1 MKDEKQESYS
11 SLLRKINC
19 KPLIMEKIFSYS
31 LSRPN
36 ILLLLISKDKEL
48 VKKLNEI
55 FSKVSKTSSR
65 LDKEFMNN
73 LFKYSKIRELNNTIE
88 QCYQQ
93 IEKNNITYDILKN
106 KYKFS
111 LMNYLFD
118 EVKEHLGYDDFL
130 IIDENMIKGLIYGF
144 YSTLDNV
151 ILTFLPQKYQ
161 YLEGNYIFITGR
173 QNKLSQEKYKNKQKV
188 KLIFLFDQNYFFNN
202 IYYSVELT
210 NIEEIEIIFEPNLEE
225 LYKKNIHQLHIY
237 LNNYLSKIK
246 YLDSIN
252 KINFHNIEN
261 KNILY
266 QSILGY
272 LFDGYFSEKKED
284 ILQQIRLM
292 TNLKYINIVMTFFYI
307 YEKIKLYFYIYELFP
322 SLSIYSPNKK
332 FISEVSFSY
341 NLNNKILI
349 INNTNSPLKSQNI
362 LSFIDLMIN
371 NNDIEFL
378 FIVNHNKIIIEEEKK
393 ENEKI
398 IKTINLSKL
407 REFCFI
413 NENNDDIKKLIN
425 KFTFNNDKNYH
436 IYEGYDKD
444 KNLIIYRVGETQ
456 IQSFDLIDIFKN
468 NKIIERIDFIT
479 EEIVVKFNIER
490 NNLQI
495 MYNGHE
501 KKEDSIINKINFFAI
516 SNFAKFIDYQNHLT
530 ELTINKFDVDLN
542 DIVNE
547 NVKILNINYEKN
559 ISTLEYKI
567 IDSKEKINSF
577 ANLEM
582 INIGCVNIQKIFEV
596 LRNKEMTSK
605 FKSANIIISESKDSN
620 STSKLKKKFNKS
632 KKILNIEI
640 LNINNEKDEKEEEEE
655 EEEYEDYEEEC
666 NIDYDI
672 NYNKLSEYL

>member
-1 MKDEKQESYS
+1 MEDEKQESYS

-55 FSKVSKTSSR
+55 FRKVSKTSSR

-73 LFKYSKIRELNNTIE
+73 LFKYSKIRELNNVIE

-93 IEKNNITYDILKN
+93 IEKNNITYDNLKD

-118 EVKEHLGYDDFL
+118 EVKKHLGYDDFL

-161 YLEGNYIFITGR
+161 YLDGNYIFITGR

-202 IYYSVELT
+202 IYYSVELI
-210 NIEEIEIIFEPNLEE
+210 NIEEIEIIFEPDLEE

-237 LNNYLSKIK
+237 LNNYLSKIE
-246 YLDSIN
+246 YLDSIS
-252 KINFHNIEN
+252 KIRFHNL
-261 KNILY
+261 KGDDLY

-292 TNLKYINIVMTFFYI
+292 TNLKYINIEMTFFYI

-349 INNTNSPLKSQNI
+349 INNTNVPLKSQNI

-444 KNLIIYRVGETQ
+444 KNLILYRVGETK

-501 KKEDSIINKINFFAI
+501 KKEESIINKINFFAI
-516 SNFAKFIDYQNHLT
+516 SNFDKFIDYQNNLT

-577 ANLEM
+577 SNLET
-582 INIGCVNIQKIFEV
+582 INIGCLNIQKIFEV

-655 EEEYEDYEEEC
+655 EEYEDYEEEC

>member
-1 MKDEKQESYS
+1 MEDEKQESYS

-73 LFKYSKIRELNNTIE
+73 LFKYSKIRELNNVIE
-88 QCYQQ
+88 QCYRQM
-93 IEKNNITYDILKN
+93 EKNNIAYDNLKD

-118 EVKEHLGYDDFL
+118 EVKKHLIFDDFL
-130 IIDENMIKGLIYGF
+130 ITDENMIKGLIYGF

-161 YLEGNYIFITGR
+161 YLDGNYIFITGR

-237 LNNYLSKIK
+237 LNNYLSKIE
-246 YLDSIN
+246 YLDSIS
-252 KINFHNIEN
+252 KISFHNL
-261 KNILY
+261 KRDDLY

-307 YEKIKLYFYIYELFP
+307 YEKIKLYYYIYELFP
-322 SLSIYSPNKK
+322 SLSIYSSNKK

-349 INNTNSPLKSQNI
+349 INNTNVPLKSQNI

-501 KKEDSIINKINFFAI
+501 KKEDSIINKINFFSI
-516 SNFAKFIDYQNHLT
+516 SNFAKFIDYQNNLT

-577 ANLEM
+577 SNLET
-582 INIGCVNIQKIFEV
+582 INIGCLNIQKIFEV

-655 EEEYEDYEEEC
+655 EEYEDYEEEC

>member
-1 MKDEKQESYS
+1 MEDEKQESYS

-73 LFKYSKIRELNNTIE
+73 LFKYSKIRELNNVIE
-88 QCYQQ
+88 QCYRQM
-93 IEKNNITYDILKN
+93 EKNNIAYDNLKD

-118 EVKEHLGYDDFL
+118 EVKKHLIFDDFL
-130 IIDENMIKGLIYGF
+130 ITDENMIKGLIYGF

-161 YLEGNYIFITGR
+161 YLDGNYIFITGR

-237 LNNYLSKIK
+237 LNNYLSKIE
-246 YLDSIN
+246 YLDSIS
-252 KINFHNIEN
+252 KISFHNL
-261 KNILY
+261 KRDDLY

-349 INNTNSPLKSQNI
+349 INNTNVPLKSQNI

-516 SNFAKFIDYQNHLT
+516 SNFAKFIDYQNNLT

-577 ANLEM
+577 SNLET
-582 INIGCVNIQKIFEV
+582 INIGCLNIQKIFEV

>member
-1 MKDEKQESYS
+1 MKDEKKESYS

-73 LFKYSKIRELNNTIE
+73 LFKYSKIRELNNVIE
-88 QCYQQ
+88 QCYRQM
-93 IEKNNITYDILKN
+93 EKNNIAYDNLKD

-118 EVKEHLGYDDFL
+118 EVKKHLIFDDFL
-130 IIDENMIKGLIYGF
+130 ITDENMIKGLIYGF

-161 YLEGNYIFITGR
+161 YLDGNYIFITGR

-202 IYYSVELT
+202 IYYSVELN
-210 NIEEIEIIFEPNLEE
+210 NIEEIEIIFEPHLEE
-225 LYKKNIHQLHIY
+225 IYKKNIHQLHIY
-237 LNNYLSKIK
+237 LNNYLSKIE
-246 YLDSIN
+246 YLDSIS
-252 KINFHNIEN
+252 KISFHNL
-261 KNILY
+261 KGDDLY

-349 INNTNSPLKSQNI
+349 INNTNAPLKGQNI

-413 NENNDDIKKLIN
+413 NENNDDIKNLIN

-444 KNLIIYRVGETQ
+444 NNLILYRVGETQ

-516 SNFAKFIDYQNHLT
+516 SNFAKFIDYQNNLT

-577 ANLEM
+577 SNLET
-582 INIGCVNIQKIFEV
+582 INIGCLNIQKIFEV

>member
-1 MKDEKQESYS
+1 MEDEKQESYS

-73 LFKYSKIRELNNTIE
+73 LFKYSKIRELNNVIE
-88 QCYQQ
+88 QCYRQM
-93 IEKNNITYDILKN
+93 EKNNIAYDNLKD

-118 EVKEHLGYDDFL
+118 EVKKHLIFDDFL
-130 IIDENMIKGLIYGF
+130 ITDENMIKGLIYGF

-161 YLEGNYIFITGR
+161 YLDGNYIFITGR

-237 LNNYLSKIK
+237 LNNYLSKIE
-246 YLDSIN
+246 YLDSIS
-252 KINFHNIEN
+252 KISFHNL
-261 KNILY
+261 KRDDLY

-349 INNTNSPLKSQNI
+349 INNTNVPLKSQNI

-378 FIVNHNKIIIEEEKK
+378 FIVNHNKIIIEEEEK
-393 ENEKI
+393 EDEKN

-444 KNLIIYRVGETQ
+444 KNLILYRVGETQ

-559 ISTLEYKI
+559 ISTLEYKTT
-567 IDSKEKINSF
+567 DSKEKINSF
-577 ANLEM
+577 SNLET
-582 INIGCVNIQKIFEV
+582 INIGCLNIQKIFEV

-605 FKSANIIISESKDSN
+605 FKSAYIITSESKDSN

-655 EEEYEDYEEEC
+655 EEYEDYEEEC

>member
-1 MKDEKQESYS
+1 MEDEKQESYS

-73 LFKYSKIRELNNTIE
+73 LFKYSKIRELNNVIE
-88 QCYQQ
+88 QCYRQM
-93 IEKNNITYDILKN
+93 EKNNIAYDNLKD

-118 EVKEHLGYDDFL
+118 EVKKHLIFDDFL
-130 IIDENMIKGLIYGF
+130 ITDENMIKGLIYGF

-161 YLEGNYIFITGR
+161 YLDGNYIFITGR

-237 LNNYLSKIK
+237 LNNYLSKIE
-246 YLDSIN
+246 YLDSIS
-252 KINFHNIEN
+252 KISFHNL
-261 KNILY
+261 KRDDLY

-307 YEKIKLYFYIYELFP
+307 YEKIKLYYYIYELFP
-322 SLSIYSPNKK
+322 SLSIYSSNKK

-349 INNTNSPLKSQNI
+349 INNTNAPLKGQNI

-501 KKEDSIINKINFFAI
+501 KKEDSIINKINFFSI
-516 SNFAKFIDYQNHLT
+516 SNFAKFIDYQNNLT

-577 ANLEM
+577 SNLET
-582 INIGCVNIQKIFEV
+582 INIGCLNIQKIFEV

-605 FKSANIIISESKDSN
+605 FKSANIIISESKYSN

-655 EEEYEDYEEEC
+655 EEEYEDYEEEY

>member
-73 LFKYSKIRELNNTIE
+73 LFKYSKIRELNNVIE
-88 QCYQQ
+88 QCYRQM
-93 IEKNNITYDILKN
+93 EKNNIAYDNLKD

-118 EVKEHLGYDDFL
+118 EVKKHLGYDDFL

-161 YLEGNYIFITGR
+161 YLDGNYIFITGR

-237 LNNYLSKIK
+237 LNNYLSKIE
-246 YLDSIN
+246 YLDSIS
-252 KINFHNIEN
+252 KISFHNL
-261 KNILY
+261 KRDDLY

-349 INNTNSPLKSQNI
+349 INNTNVPLKSQNI

-516 SNFAKFIDYQNHLT
+516 SNFAKFIDYQNNLT

-577 ANLEM
+577 SNLET
-582 INIGCVNIQKIFEV
+582 INIGCLNIQKIFEV

-605 FKSANIIISESKDSN
+605 FKSANIITSESKDSN

>member
-1 MKDEKQESYS
+1 MEDEKQESYS

-73 LFKYSKIRELNNTIE
+73 LFKYSKIRELNNVIE
-88 QCYQQ
+88 QCYRQM
-93 IEKNNITYDILKN
+93 EKNNIAYDNLKD

-118 EVKEHLGYDDFL
+118 EVKKHLIFDDFL
-130 IIDENMIKGLIYGF
+130 ITDENMIKGLIYGF

-161 YLEGNYIFITGR
+161 YLDGNYIFITGR

-237 LNNYLSKIK
+237 LNNYLSKIE
-246 YLDSIN
+246 YLDSIS
-252 KINFHNIEN
+252 KISFHNL
-261 KNILY
+261 KRDDLY

-349 INNTNSPLKSQNI
+349 INNTNAPLKGQNI

-501 KKEDSIINKINFFAI
+501 KKEDSIINKINFFSI
-516 SNFAKFIDYQNHLT
+516 SNFAKFIDYQNNLT

-577 ANLEM
+577 SNLET
-582 INIGCVNIQKIFEV
+582 INIGCLNIQKIFEV

-605 FKSANIIISESKDSN
+605 FKSANIIISESKYSN

-655 EEEYEDYEEEC
+655 EEEYEDYEEEY

>member
-1 MKDEKQESYS
+1 MEDEKQESYS

-73 LFKYSKIRELNNTIE
+73 LFKYSKIRELNNVIE
-88 QCYQQ
+88 QCYRQM
-93 IEKNNITYDILKN
+93 EKNNIAYDNLKD

-118 EVKEHLGYDDFL
+118 EVKKHLIFDDFL
-130 IIDENMIKGLIYGF
+130 ITDENMIKGLIYGF

-161 YLEGNYIFITGR
+161 YLDGNYIFITGR

-237 LNNYLSKIK
+237 LNNYLSKIE

-252 KINFHNIEN
+252 KISFHNI
-261 KNILY
+261 KRDDLY

-349 INNTNSPLKSQNI
+349 INNTNVPLKSQNI

-378 FIVNHNKIIIEEEKK
+378 FIVNHNKIIIKKKKK

-444 KNLIIYRVGETQ
+444 KNLILYRVGETQ

-559 ISTLEYKI
+559 ISTLEYKTT
-567 IDSKEKINSF
+567 DSKEKINSF
-577 ANLEM
+577 SNLET
-582 INIGCVNIQKIFEV
+582 INIGCLNIQKIFEV

-605 FKSANIIISESKDSN
+605 FKSANIIISESKYSN

-655 EEEYEDYEEEC
+655 EEEYEDYEEEY

>member
-1 MKDEKQESYS
+1 MKDEKKESYS

-55 FSKVSKTSSR
+55 FRKVSKTSSR

-73 LFKYSKIRELNNTIE
+73 LFKYSKIRELNNVIE
-88 QCYQQ
+88 QCYRQM
-93 IEKNNITYDILKN
+93 EKNNIAYDNLKD

-118 EVKEHLGYDDFL
+118 EVKKHLIFDDFL
-130 IIDENMIKGLIYGF
+130 ITDENMIKGLIYGF

-161 YLEGNYIFITGR
+161 YLDGNYIFITGR

-202 IYYSVELT
+202 IYYSVELN

-237 LNNYLSKIK
+237 LNNYLSKIE
-246 YLDSIN
+246 YLDSIS
-252 KINFHNIEN
+252 KISFHNL
-261 KNILY
+261 KRDDLY

-307 YEKIKLYFYIYELFP
+307 YEKIKLYYYIYELFP
-322 SLSIYSPNKK
+322 SLSIYSSNKK

-516 SNFAKFIDYQNHLT
+516 SNFAKFIDYQNNLT

-577 ANLEM
+577 SNLET
-582 INIGCVNIQKIFEV
+582 INIGCLNIQKIFEV

-605 FKSANIIISESKDSN
+605 FKSANIIISESKYSN

-655 EEEYEDYEEEC
+655 EEEYEDYEEEY

>member
-1 MKDEKQESYS
+1 MEDEKQESYS

-73 LFKYSKIRELNNTIE
+73 LFKYSKIRELNNVIE

-93 IEKNNITYDILKN
+93 IEKNNIAYDILKN

-161 YLEGNYIFITGR
+161 YLDGNYIFITGR

-237 LNNYLSKIK
+237 LNNYLSKIE
-246 YLDSIN
+246 YLDSIS
-252 KINFHNIEN
+252 KISFHNL
-261 KNILY
+261 KRDDLY

-272 LFDGYFSEKKED
+272 LFDGYFSEKNED

-332 FISEVSFSY
+332 FISEVSFSF

-349 INNTNSPLKSQNI
+349 INNTNVPLKSQNI

-444 KNLIIYRVGETQ
+444 KNLILYRVGETK

-501 KKEDSIINKINFFAI
+501 KKEDSIINKINFFSI
-516 SNFAKFIDYQNHLT
+516 SNFAKFIDYQNNLT

-577 ANLEM
+577 SNLET
-582 INIGCVNIQKIFEV
+582 INIGCLNIQKIFEV

-640 LNINNEKDEKEEEEE
+640 LNINNEKEEKEEEE

-666 NIDYDI
+666 NIDYGI

>member
-1 MKDEKQESYS
+1 MEDEKQESYS

-73 LFKYSKIRELNNTIE
+73 LFKYSKIRELNNVIE

-93 IEKNNITYDILKN
+93 IEKNNIAYDILKN

-118 EVKEHLGYDDFL
+118 EVKNHLRYDDFL

-144 YSTLDNV
+144 YSILDNV

-161 YLEGNYIFITGR
+161 YLDGNYIFITGR

-237 LNNYLSKIK
+237 LNNYLSKIE
-246 YLDSIN
+246 YLDSIS
-252 KINFHNIEN
+252 KISFHNL
-261 KNILY
+261 KRDDLY

-272 LFDGYFSEKKED
+272 LFDGYFSEKNED

-332 FISEVSFSY
+332 FISEVSFSF

-349 INNTNSPLKSQNI
+349 INNTNVPLKSQNI

-444 KNLIIYRVGETQ
+444 KNLILYRVGETK

-501 KKEDSIINKINFFAI
+501 KKEDSIINKINFFSI
-516 SNFAKFIDYQNHLT
+516 SNFAKFIDYQNNLT

-577 ANLEM
+577 SNLET
-582 INIGCVNIQKIFEV
+582 INIGCLNIQKIFEV

-632 KKILNIEI
+632 KKILNIGI

-666 NIDYDI
+666 NIDYGI

>member
-1 MKDEKQESYS
+1 MEDEKQESYS

-73 LFKYSKIRELNNTIE
+73 LFKYSKIRELNNVIE
-88 QCYQQ
+88 QCYRQM
-93 IEKNNITYDILKN
+93 EKNNIAYDNLKD

-118 EVKEHLGYDDFL
+118 EVKKHLIFDDFL
-130 IIDENMIKGLIYGF
+130 ITDENMIKGLIYGF

-161 YLEGNYIFITGR
+161 YLDGNYIFITGR

-237 LNNYLSKIK
+237 LNNYLSKIE
-246 YLDSIN
+246 YLDSIS
-252 KINFHNIEN
+252 KISFHNL
-261 KNILY
+261 KRDDLY

-307 YEKIKLYFYIYELFP
+307 YEKIKLYYYIYELFP
-322 SLSIYSPNKK
+322 SLSIYSSNKK

-349 INNTNSPLKSQNI
+349 INNTNAPLKGQNI

-516 SNFAKFIDYQNHLT
+516 SNFAKFIDYQNNLT

-577 ANLEM
+577 SNLET
-582 INIGCVNIQKIFEV
+582 INIGCLNIQKIFEV

-605 FKSANIIISESKDSN
+605 FKSANIITSESKDSN

-655 EEEYEDYEEEC
+655 EEYEDYEEEC

>member
-1 MKDEKQESYS
+1 MEDEKQESYS

-73 LFKYSKIRELNNTIE
+73 LFKYSKIRELNNVIE
-88 QCYQQ
+88 QCYRQM
-93 IEKNNITYDILKN
+93 EKNNIAYDNLKD

-118 EVKEHLGYDDFL
+118 EVKKHLIFDDFL
-130 IIDENMIKGLIYGF
+130 ITDENMIKGLIYGF

-161 YLEGNYIFITGR
+161 YLDGNYIFITGR

-237 LNNYLSKIK
+237 LNNYLSKIE
-246 YLDSIN
+246 YLDSIS
-252 KINFHNIEN
+252 KISFHNL
-261 KNILY
+261 KRDDLY

-349 INNTNSPLKSQNI
+349 INNTNAPLKGQNI

-516 SNFAKFIDYQNHLT
+516 SNFAKFIDYQNNLT

-577 ANLEM
+577 SNLET
-582 INIGCVNIQKIFEV
+582 INIGCLNIQKIFEV

-605 FKSANIIISESKDSN
+605 FKSSNIITSESKDSN

>member
-1 MKDEKQESYS
+1 MEDEKQESYS

-73 LFKYSKIRELNNTIE
+73 LFKYSKIRELNNVIE

-93 IEKNNITYDILKN
+93 IEKNNITYDNLKD

-118 EVKEHLGYDDFL
+118 EVKKHLGYDDFL

-161 YLEGNYIFITGR
+161 YLDGNYIFITGR

-237 LNNYLSKIK
+237 LNNYLSKIE
-246 YLDSIN
+246 YLDSIS
-252 KINFHNIEN
+252 KISFHNI
-261 KNILY
+261 KRDDLY

-322 SLSIYSPNKK
+322 SLSIYSSNKK

-349 INNTNSPLKSQNI
+349 INNTNVPLKSQNI

-378 FIVNHNKIIIEEEKK
+378 FIVNHNKIIIEEEK
-393 ENEKI
+393 NEDKKN

-444 KNLIIYRVGETQ
+444 KNLILYRVGETQ

-516 SNFAKFIDYQNHLT
+516 SNFAKFIDYQNNLT

-577 ANLEM
+577 SNLET
-582 INIGCVNIQKIFEV
+582 INIGCLNIQKIFEV

-655 EEEYEDYEEEC
+655 EEYEDYEEEC

>member
-1 MKDEKQESYS
+1 MEDEKQESYS

-73 LFKYSKIRELNNTIE
+73 LFKYSKIRELNNVIE
-88 QCYQQ
+88 QCYRQM
-93 IEKNNITYDILKN
+93 EKNNIAYDNLKD

-118 EVKEHLGYDDFL
+118 EVKKHLIFDDFL
-130 IIDENMIKGLIYGF
+130 ITDENMIKGLIYGF

-161 YLEGNYIFITGR
+161 YLDGNYIFITGR

-202 IYYSVELT
+202 IYYSVELN
-210 NIEEIEIIFEPNLEE
+210 NIEEIEIIFEPHLEE
-225 LYKKNIHQLHIY
+225 IYKKNIHQLHIY
-237 LNNYLSKIK
+237 LNNYLSKIE
-246 YLDSIN
+246 YLDSIS
-252 KINFHNIEN
+252 KISFHNL
-261 KNILY
+261 KRDDLY

-307 YEKIKLYFYIYELFP
+307 YEKIKLYYYIYELFP
-322 SLSIYSPNKK
+322 SLSIYSSNKK

-349 INNTNSPLKSQNI
+349 INNTNAPLKGQNI

-516 SNFAKFIDYQNHLT
+516 SNFAKFIDYQNNLT

-577 ANLEM
+577 SNLET
-582 INIGCVNIQKIFEV
+582 INIGCLNIQKIFEV

-605 FKSANIIISESKDSN
+605 FKSANIIISESKYSN

-655 EEEYEDYEEEC
+655 EEEYEDYEEEY

>member
-1 MKDEKQESYS
+1 MEDEKQESYS

-73 LFKYSKIRELNNTIE
+73 LFKYSKIRELNNVIE

-93 IEKNNITYDILKN
+93 IEKNNIAYDILKN

-118 EVKEHLGYDDFL
+118 EVKNHLRYDDFL

-161 YLEGNYIFITGR
+161 YLDGNYIFITGR

-237 LNNYLSKIK
+237 LNNYLSKIE
-246 YLDSIN
+246 YLDSIS
-252 KINFHNIEN
+252 KISFHNL
-261 KNILY
+261 KRDDLY

-349 INNTNSPLKSQNI
+349 INNTNVPLKNQNI

-444 KNLIIYRVGETQ
+444 KNLILYRVGETQ

-501 KKEDSIINKINFFAI
+501 KKEDSIINKINFFSI
-516 SNFAKFIDYQNHLT
+516 SNFAKFIDYQNNLT

-577 ANLEM
+577 SNLEM
-582 INIGCVNIQKIFEV
+582 INIGCLNIQKIFEV

-640 LNINNEKDEKEEEEE
+640 LNIDNEKDEKEEEEE

>member
-1 MKDEKQESYS
+1 MEDEKQESYS

-73 LFKYSKIRELNNTIE
+73 LFKYSKIRELNNVIE
-88 QCYQQ
+88 QCYRQM
-93 IEKNNITYDILKN
+93 EKNNIAYDNLKD

-118 EVKEHLGYDDFL
+118 EVKKHLIFDDFL
-130 IIDENMIKGLIYGF
+130 ITDENMIKGLIYGF

-161 YLEGNYIFITGR
+161 YLDGNYIFITGR

-261 KNILY
+261 KNTLY

-349 INNTNSPLKSQNI
+349 INNTNVPLKSQNI

-378 FIVNHNKIIIEEEKK
+378 FIVNHNKIIIEEEK
-393 ENEKI
+393 NEDKKN

-413 NENNDDIKKLIN
+413 NENNDDIKNLIN

-516 SNFAKFIDYQNHLT
+516 SNFAKFIDYQNNLT

-577 ANLEM
+577 SNLEM

-666 NIDYDI
+666 NIDYGI

>member
-73 LFKYSKIRELNNTIE
+73 LFKYSKIRELNNVIE
-88 QCYQQ
+88 QCYRQM
-93 IEKNNITYDILKN
+93 EKNNIAYDNLKD

-118 EVKEHLGYDDFL
+118 EVKKHLIFDDFL
-130 IIDENMIKGLIYGF
+130 ITDENMIKGLIYGF

-161 YLEGNYIFITGR
+161 YLDGNYIFITGR

-237 LNNYLSKIK
+237 LNNYLSKIE
-246 YLDSIN
+246 YLDSIS
-252 KINFHNIEN
+252 KISFHNL
-261 KNILY
+261 KRDDLY

-307 YEKIKLYFYIYELFP
+307 YEKIKLYYYIYELFP
-322 SLSIYSPNKK
+322 SLSIYSSNKK

-349 INNTNSPLKSQNI
+349 INNTNAPLKGQNI

-501 KKEDSIINKINFFAI
+501 KKEDSIINKINFFSI
-516 SNFAKFIDYQNHLT
+516 SNFAKFIDYQNNLT

-577 ANLEM
+577 SNLET
-582 INIGCVNIQKIFEV
+582 INIGCLNIQKIFEV

-605 FKSANIIISESKDSN
+605 FKSANIIISESKYSN

-655 EEEYEDYEEEC
+655 EEEYEDYEEEY

>member
-1 MKDEKQESYS
+1 MEDEKQESYS

-73 LFKYSKIRELNNTIE
+73 LFKYSKIRELNNVIE
-88 QCYQQ
+88 QCYRQM
-93 IEKNNITYDILKN
+93 EKNNIAYDNLKD

-118 EVKEHLGYDDFL
+118 EVKNHLRYDDFL

-144 YSTLDNV
+144 YSILDNV

-161 YLEGNYIFITGR
+161 YLDGNYIFITGR

-237 LNNYLSKIK
+237 LNNYLSKIE
-246 YLDSIN
+246 YLDSIS
-252 KINFHNIEN
+252 KISFHNL
-261 KNILY
+261 KRDDLY

-272 LFDGYFSEKKED
+272 LFDGYFSEKNED

-332 FISEVSFSY
+332 FISEVSFSF

-349 INNTNSPLKSQNI
+349 INNTNVPLKSQNI

-444 KNLIIYRVGETQ
+444 KNLILYRVGETK

-490 NNLQI
+490 NKLQI
-495 MYNGHE
+495 IYNGHE
-501 KKEDSIINKINFFAI
+501 KKEDSIINKINFFSI
-516 SNFAKFIDYQNHLT
+516 SNFVKFIDYQNNLT

-577 ANLEM
+577 SNLET
-582 INIGCVNIQKIFEV
+582 INIGCLNTHKIFEV

-640 LNINNEKDEKEEEEE
+640 LNINNEKEEKEEEE

-666 NIDYDI
+666 NIDYGI

>member
-1 MKDEKQESYS
+1 MEDEKQESYS

-73 LFKYSKIRELNNTIE
+73 LFKYSKIRELNNVIE
-88 QCYQQ
+88 QCYRQM
-93 IEKNNITYDILKN
+93 EKNNIAYDNLKD

-118 EVKEHLGYDDFL
+118 EVKKHLIFDDFL
-130 IIDENMIKGLIYGF
+130 ITDENMIKGLIYGF

-161 YLEGNYIFITGR
+161 YLDGNYIFITGR

-237 LNNYLSKIK
+237 LNNYLSKIE
-246 YLDSIN
+246 YLDSIS
-252 KINFHNIEN
+252 KISFHNL
-261 KNILY
+261 KRDDLY

-322 SLSIYSPNKK
+322 SLSIYSSNKK

-349 INNTNSPLKSQNI
+349 INNTNAPLKGQNI

-444 KNLIIYRVGETQ
+444 NNLILYRVGETQ

-516 SNFAKFIDYQNHLT
+516 SNFAKFIDYQNNLT

-577 ANLEM
+577 SNLET
-582 INIGCVNIQKIFEV
+582 INIGCLNIQKIFEV

-605 FKSANIIISESKDSN
+605 FKSANIIISESKYSN

-655 EEEYEDYEEEC
+655 EEEYEDYEEEY

>member
-1 MKDEKQESYS
+1 MEDEKQESYS

-73 LFKYSKIRELNNTIE
+73 LFKYSKIRELNNVIE

-93 IEKNNITYDILKN
+93 IEKNNIAYDNLKD

-118 EVKEHLGYDDFL
+118 EVKKHLRYDDFL

-161 YLEGNYIFITGR
+161 YLDGNYIFITGR

-237 LNNYLSKIK
+237 LNNYLSKIE

-252 KINFHNIEN
+252 KINFHNIES

-349 INNTNSPLKSQNI
+349 INNTNVPLKSQNI

-444 KNLIIYRVGETQ
+444 KNLILYRVGETQ

-501 KKEDSIINKINFFAI
+501 KKEDSIINKINFFSI
-516 SNFAKFIDYQNHLT
+516 SNFAKFIDYQNNLT

-577 ANLEM
+577 SNLET
-582 INIGCVNIQKIFEV
+582 INIGCLNIQKIFEV

-605 FKSANIIISESKDSN
+605 FKSANIITSESKDSN

-655 EEEYEDYEEEC
+655 EEYEDYEEEC

>member
-1 MKDEKQESYS
+1 MEDEKQESYS

-73 LFKYSKIRELNNTIE
+73 LFKYSKIRELNNVIE
-88 QCYQQ
+88 QCYRQM
-93 IEKNNITYDILKN
+93 EKNNIAYDNLKD

-118 EVKEHLGYDDFL
+118 EVKKHLIFDDFL
-130 IIDENMIKGLIYGF
+130 ITDENMIKGLIYGF

-161 YLEGNYIFITGR
+161 YLDGNYIFITGR

-237 LNNYLSKIK
+237 LNNYLSKIE
-246 YLDSIN
+246 YLDSIS
-252 KINFHNIEN
+252 KISFHNL
-261 KNILY
+261 KRDDLY

-307 YEKIKLYFYIYELFP
+307 YEKIKLYYYIYELFP
-322 SLSIYSPNKK
+322 SLSIYSSNKK

-349 INNTNSPLKSQNI
+349 INNTNAPLKGQNI

-516 SNFAKFIDYQNHLT
+516 SNFAKFIDYQNNLT

-577 ANLEM
+577 SNLEM

-605 FKSANIIISESKDSN
+605 FKSANIIISESKYSN

-655 EEEYEDYEEEC
+655 EEEYEDYEEEY

>member
-73 LFKYSKIRELNNTIE
+73 LFKYSKIRELNNVIE
-88 QCYQQ
+88 QCYRQM
-93 IEKNNITYDILKN
+93 EKNNIAYDNLKD

-161 YLEGNYIFITGR
+161 YLDGNYIFITGR

-237 LNNYLSKIK
+237 LNNYLSKIE

-252 KINFHNIEN
+252 KISFHNI
-261 KNILY
+261 KRDDLY

-292 TNLKYINIVMTFFYI
+292 TNLKYINIEMTFFYI

-332 FISEVSFSY
+332 FISEVSFSH

-349 INNTNSPLKSQNI
+349 INNTNVPLKSQNI

-393 ENEKI
+393 ENEKT

-501 KKEDSIINKINFFAI
+501 KKEDSIINKINFFSI
-516 SNFAKFIDYQNHLT
+516 SNFAKFIDYQNNLT

-577 ANLEM
+577 SNLEM

-605 FKSANIIISESKDSN
+605 FKSANIITSKSKDSN

>member
-1 MKDEKQESYS
+1 MEDEKQESYS

-73 LFKYSKIRELNNTIE
+73 LFKYSKIRELNNVIE
-88 QCYQQ
+88 QCYRQM
-93 IEKNNITYDILKN
+93 EKNNIAYDNLKD

-118 EVKEHLGYDDFL
+118 EVKKHLIFDDFL
-130 IIDENMIKGLIYGF
+130 ITDENMIKGLIYGF

-161 YLEGNYIFITGR
+161 YLDGNYIFITGR

-237 LNNYLSKIK
+237 LNNYLSKIE
-246 YLDSIN
+246 YLDSIS
-252 KINFHNIEN
+252 KISFHNL
-261 KNILY
+261 KRDDLY

-292 TNLKYINIVMTFFYI
+292 TNLKYINIGMTFFYI
-307 YEKIKLYFYIYELFP
+307 YEKIKLYYYIYELFP

-349 INNTNSPLKSQNI
+349 INNTNAPLKGQNI

-516 SNFAKFIDYQNHLT
+516 SNFAKFIDYQNNLT

-577 ANLEM
+577 SNLET
-582 INIGCVNIQKIFEV
+582 INIGCLNIQKIFEV

-605 FKSANIIISESKDSN
+605 FKSANIIISESKYSN

-666 NIDYDI
+666 NIDYGI

>member
-1 MKDEKQESYS
+1 MEDEKQESYS

-73 LFKYSKIRELNNTIE
+73 LFKYSKIRELNNVIE
-88 QCYQQ
+88 QCYRQM
-93 IEKNNITYDILKN
+93 EKNNIAYDNLKD

-118 EVKEHLGYDDFL
+118 EVKKHLIFDDFL
-130 IIDENMIKGLIYGF
+130 ITDENMIKGLIYGF

-161 YLEGNYIFITGR
+161 YLDGNYIFITGR

-237 LNNYLSKIK
+237 LNNYLSKIE
-246 YLDSIN
+246 YLDSIS
-252 KINFHNIEN
+252 KISFHNL
-261 KNILY
+261 KRDDLY

-307 YEKIKLYFYIYELFP
+307 YEKIKLYYYIYELFP
-322 SLSIYSPNKK
+322 SLSIYSSNKK

-349 INNTNSPLKSQNI
+349 INNTNAPLKGQNI

-577 ANLEM
+577 SNLET
-582 INIGCVNIQKIFEV
+582 INIGCLNIQKIFEV

-605 FKSANIIISESKDSN
+605 FKSANIIISESKYSN

-666 NIDYDI
+666 NIDYGI

>member
-1 MKDEKQESYS
+1 MEDEKQESYS

-73 LFKYSKIRELNNTIE
+73 LFKYSKIRELNNVIE
-88 QCYQQ
+88 QCYRQM
-93 IEKNNITYDILKN
+93 EKNNIAYDNLKD

-118 EVKEHLGYDDFL
+118 EVKKHLGYDDFL

-161 YLEGNYIFITGR
+161 YLDGNYIFITGR

-237 LNNYLSKIK
+237 LNNYLSKIE
-246 YLDSIN
+246 YLDSIS
-252 KINFHNIEN
+252 KISFHNL
-261 KNILY
+261 KRDDLY

-349 INNTNSPLKSQNI
+349 INNTNVPLKSQNI

-444 KNLIIYRVGETQ
+444 KNLILYRVGETQ

-501 KKEDSIINKINFFAI
+501 KKEDSIINKINFFSI
-516 SNFAKFIDYQNHLT
+516 SNFAKFIDYQNNLT

-577 ANLEM
+577 SNLET
-582 INIGCVNIQKIFEV
+582 INIGCLNIQKIFEV

-605 FKSANIIISESKDSN
+605 FKSANIITSESKDSN

-655 EEEYEDYEEEC
+655 EEYEDYEEEC

>member
-1 MKDEKQESYS
+1 MEDEKQESYS

-73 LFKYSKIRELNNTIE
+73 LFKYSKIRELNNVIE
-88 QCYQQ
+88 QCYRQM
-93 IEKNNITYDILKN
+93 EKNNIAYDNLKD

-118 EVKEHLGYDDFL
+118 EVKKHLIFDDFL
-130 IIDENMIKGLIYGF
+130 ITDENMIKGLIYGF

-161 YLEGNYIFITGR
+161 YLDGNYIFITGR
-173 QNKLSQEKYKNKQKV
+173 QNKLSQEKFKNKQKV

-237 LNNYLSKIK
+237 LNNYLSKIE
-246 YLDSIN
+246 YLDSIS
-252 KINFHNIEN
+252 KISFHNL
-261 KNILY
+261 KRDDLY

-322 SLSIYSPNKK
+322 SLSIYSSNKK

-349 INNTNSPLKSQNI
+349 INNTNAPLKGQNI

-516 SNFAKFIDYQNHLT
+516 SNFAKFIDYQNNLT

-577 ANLEM
+577 SNLET
-582 INIGCVNIQKIFEV
+582 INIGCLNIQKIFEV

-605 FKSANIIISESKDSN
+605 FKSANIIISESKYSN

-655 EEEYEDYEEEC
+655 EEEYEDYEEEY